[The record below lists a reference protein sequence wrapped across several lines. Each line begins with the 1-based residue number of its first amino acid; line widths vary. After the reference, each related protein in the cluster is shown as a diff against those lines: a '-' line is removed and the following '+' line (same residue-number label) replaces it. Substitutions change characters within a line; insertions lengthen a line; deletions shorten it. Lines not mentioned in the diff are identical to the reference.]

1 MNCIKF
7 SVSDTVIQI
16 EVKLQKI
23 MPLLCKDCNGRRFPI
38 AFPDQRDA
46 LWLCENCKNFVNI
59 KDEFVREWT
68 KEEMDENK
76 IKLEN
81 FQKDVT
87 TEKTPEKKRR
97 SGVN

>member
-1 MNCIKF
+1 M
-7 SVSDTVIQI
+7 IQI
-16 EVKLQKI
+16 VVKLQKI
-23 MPLLCKDCNGRRFPI
+23 MPLLCKDCSGRRFPI

-46 LWLCENCKNFVNI
+46 LWPCENCKNFVNI

-87 TEKTPEKKRR
+87 TEKTP
-97 SGVN
+97 

>member
-1 MNCIKF
+1 
-7 SVSDTVIQI
+7 
-16 EVKLQKI
+16 

-68 KEEMDENK
+68 KEEIDENK

-87 TEKTPEKKRR
+87 TEKTPEIKRR
-97 SGVN
+97 SGVNQKMHWNK

>member
-1 MNCIKF
+1 
-7 SVSDTVIQI
+7 
-16 EVKLQKI
+16 

-68 KEEMDENK
+68 KEEMDKNK

-97 SGVN
+97 SGVNQKMHWNK

>member
-1 MNCIKF
+1 
-7 SVSDTVIQI
+7 
-16 EVKLQKI
+16 

-38 AFPDQRDA
+38 AFPDLRDA

-68 KEEMDENK
+68 KEEMNENK

-81 FQKDVT
+81 FKKMSPQKKHLRKKDV
-87 TEKTPEKKRR
+87 
-97 SGVN
+97 VA

>member
-1 MNCIKF
+1 M
-7 SVSDTVIQI
+7 IQI

-76 IKLEN
+76 IKLEVG
-81 FQKDVT
+81 FIHLCWSLAEQG
-87 TEKTPEKKRR
+87 EKLLSK
-97 SGVN
+97 VFLLMVLL

>member
-1 MNCIKF
+1 
-7 SVSDTVIQI
+7 
-16 EVKLQKI
+16 
-23 MPLLCKDCNGRRFPI
+23 MPLLCKDSNGRRFPI

-46 LWLCENCKNFVNI
+46 LWLCEKCKKFVNI
-59 KDEFVREWT
+59 KDEFVREWK
-68 KEEMDENK
+68 KEEMEENK
-76 IKLEN
+76 TKLEN